1 MYQKETTIFDHFKIL
16 RILILTKTVFIFSNL
31 ERFVFFN
38 QMVDSKE
45 LTKPK
50 IYKRKIV
57 TEGTKAKLQALVT
70 IKRLERFYI
79 YGYC

>member
-1 MYQKETTIFDHFKIL
+1 LYQKETTIFDHFKIL
-16 RILILTKTVFIFSNL
+16 RILILTETVSFSQIWNNY
-31 ERFVFFN
+31 FFN

-79 YGYC
+79 YG